1 MASQNY
7 LQWFRAAAPYIQSH
21 RGKTF
26 VLALPGEAIACEQL
40 QAIGHDI
47 ALLHSLGIRL
57 VLCFGARP
65 QINDTLAI
73 KGIDCKFHH
82 YTRVT
87 PPSALEPIQ
96 QVAGNIRHQLEALFA
111 QGIANTPDHCSRVAT
126 CSGNFVI
133 AKPRGVIDGIDMQR
147 TGSVR
152 KVHTPSLDALLD
164 TEQIVL
170 VPPLGYSA
178 TGETFNLSVYENAA
192 AVAAALEADKVI
204 LYSEMT
210 ALNNEQGQRISALPK
225 EKALQLLATASGD
238 NTPHLLQA
246 ADSALQTVPRVH
258 LISYQQ
264 DGALLKELFTRD
276 GAGTLIYRDH
286 YEEIRPASIEDVG
299 GILELIEP
307 LEKSGAIVKRSRQQL
322 ETEISYFQVAD
333 CDGMIVACAA
343 LYPLA
348 DKCAEA
354 ACIATHPDY
363 RNNGLGARIVDA
375 IEQAAADK
383 NIEKLFV
390 LTTQA
395 EHFFLERGF
404 KASNV
409 EALPADKKGIYNLQ
423 RNSKV
428 FLKTLD

>member
-1 MASQNY
+1 MASQDY

-40 QAIGHDI
+40 QSIGHDI

-65 QINDTLAI
+65 QINTALNEA
-73 KGIDCKFHH
+73 GIHCEFHH
-82 YTRVT
+82 YTRIT
-87 PPSALEPIQ
+87 PSTALEPIQ
-96 QVAGNIRHQLEALFA
+96 QVTGNIRHQLEALFA

-133 AKPRGVIDGIDMQR
+133 AKPLGVIDGVDMQL
-147 TGSVR
+147 TGTVR
-152 KVHTPSLDALLD
+152 KVHTPSLHALLQ

-170 VPPLGYSA
+170 VPPMGYSA
-178 TGETFNLSVYENAA
+178 TGETFNLSVYETAS
-192 AVAAALEADKVI
+192 AVAVALEADKVI
-204 LYSEMT
+204 LYSEMPS
-210 ALNNEQGQRISALPK
+210 LHNQKDQRISALPK
-225 EKALQLLATASGD
+225 EKALQLLSSTNTD
-238 NTPHLLQA
+238 NTPHLLQS
-246 ADSALQTVPRVH
+246 ADSALQAVPRVH

-264 DGALLKELFTRD
+264 DGSLLKELFTRD

-286 YEEIRPASIEDVG
+286 YEEIRPATIEDVG

-348 DKCAEA
+348 DNCAEA

-375 IEQAAADK
+375 IAQTATDK
-383 NIEKLFV
+383 NVEKLFV

-404 KASNV
+404 AGSKA
-409 EALPADKKGIYNLQ
+409 EILPEDKKGIYNLQ

-428 FLKTLD
+428 FIKKLI